1 MLTKDSF
8 PLTHFF
14 FMLPNTE
21 KYGKQPLHNIFHQN
35 KRSINAIII
44 DIAKDLIS

>member
-14 FMLPNTE
+14 HAT
-21 KYGKQPLHNIFHQN
+21 KYRKTWKTIFIQGFLSKQ
-35 KRSINAIII
+35 
-44 DIAKDLIS
+44 AKTKTKTNG